1 MSTQEKVRQ
10 IVAEQLGTDAEEIG
24 VQDDLQ
30 EDLFADS
37 IDMVEIM
44 QKVEEEFGVS
54 LTDEGVQD
62 LHTIRQIARYLDAL
76 QKNA

>member
-1 MSTQEKVRQ
+1 MSTQEKLRQ